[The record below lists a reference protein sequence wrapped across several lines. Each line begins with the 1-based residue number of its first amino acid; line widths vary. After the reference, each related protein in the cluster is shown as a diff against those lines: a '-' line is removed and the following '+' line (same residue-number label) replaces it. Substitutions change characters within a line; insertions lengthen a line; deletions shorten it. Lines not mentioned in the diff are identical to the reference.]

1 MEPQINIVT
10 LGVND
15 LEIMAEWYQSKFGWS
30 PIRNKDGTISFRLTN
45 MVLILVQEKKLARK
59 LYVWHD
65 GKGFKRVVLTIGFN
79 SEKQLEEAFHELE
92 DKAVLIIRKPERS
105 ADGGYKA
112 CISDMEDNFWELAYY
127 PFVEI
132 DSPGSKFPLP
142 ESVFQ
147 S

>member
-30 PIRNKDGTISFRLTN
+30 PIRNNDGTITFRLTN

-79 SEKQLEEAFHELE
+79 SEKHLQEAFDELE
-92 DKAVLIIRKPERS
+92 DKGVLIIRPPERS
-105 ADGGYKA
+105 ADGVYKGY
-112 CISDMEDNFWELAYY
+112 ISDMEDNFWELAYY
-127 PFVEI
+127 PFVEM
-132 DSPGSKFPLP
+132 DYPGSNFPLP
-142 ESVFQ
+142 ESVFH